1 MDTSMSTDTST
12 DGIIYMYGIGS
23 SFAKFDVLFF
33 FAGIL
38 FCNKSEFLNWA
49 SHKELER
56 CVFNSTKGG
65 ALAMDYIL

>member
-12 DGIIYMYGIGS
+12 DGIIYMYGISS

-49 SHKELER
+49 SHKGL
-56 CVFNSTKGG
+56 
-65 ALAMDYIL
+65 